1 MLAEENKMKFF
12 IFFLIITNLLF
23 PNTETDTIKIVI
35 SDIEIYGGIDEKSI
49 STNINVINEDIFSV
63 NGNNNFQDLLQST
76 GSLHYAGGTSRAKY
90 FQLRGLGELSQF
102 SGEGPPHFY
111 VGYIIDNIDFSGIG
125 IIGKL
130 YDLEQIEIFKG
141 PQSAS
146 YGPNSMAGL
155 INLVSKK
162 PDTKKAFNFN
172 TSIYSNNGHTFNLS
186 SSIPITKNLLTKITL
201 SNDYTNGFIKNIS
214 DQTNIKYDA
223 NSKDEDLLKLQI
235 LYNDIISGTTF
246 DYVYYNINFN
256 NKYDVWAPD
265 NNGFI
270 SYSDYQG
277 LDNQKS
283 KASSFKIKQSIDN
296 IVFTSITT
304 LSNNDIVYSYD
315 GDWGNDTFWLQPPY
329 NFNPNTEGWSWSF
342 TDVTYRKRENR
353 SQEFRIKI
361 KSDFSILTTGL
372 FASKINE
379 NDNRNGWLFAGYANN
394 INSKFNINN
403 YSVYAKISNFD
414 DEKLMI
420 SATIR
425 YDINKTYQNL
435 SYEYYDYD
443 NYPYDYYYFPQ
454 TGNYINNVRDN
465 IIGGNININYK
476 VDDYTYINSSYSR
489 GYKTS
494 GINQTQAP
502 FLADSLKI
510 YDTEFCRNIELGIKH
525 IKSNYTIE
533 FSTFYM
539 QRDNPQLRLS
549 YQVDPTDPTS
559 FDFATFNAKNGYNY
573 GFELN
578 SNIIISKSLSLSS
591 YFSYL
596 KTYVSEFSYLG
607 TFYGQRSLA
616 HTPQK
621 KYGFSLNQ
629 DLSKY
634 IDNLNFKLSSNY
646 VGSFYFEEQNNIK
659 SDPYN
664 LIDISLNYKI
674 GNIQL
679 SLWSK
684 NLTDKKYAIRGY
696 QFVLDPTY
704 EVRDFQT
711 FGDPI
716 SIGITLDY
724 NL

>member
-1 MLAEENKMKFF
+1 MKFF

-711 FGDPI
+711 FGDPM